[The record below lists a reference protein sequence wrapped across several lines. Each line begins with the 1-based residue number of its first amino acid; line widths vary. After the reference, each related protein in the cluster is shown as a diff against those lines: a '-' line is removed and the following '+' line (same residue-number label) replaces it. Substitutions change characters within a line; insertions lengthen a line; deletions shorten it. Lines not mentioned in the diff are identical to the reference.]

1 LIQSPGGIPPPGQFT
16 QNDRFRRFQ
25 GEAAK
30 QHEDTMT
37 RFTIMIAGKRVAV
50 EALYEST
57 RLFCNDYLA
66 EGTPD
71 FSVSITPEDIR
82 FEREKNDREESVEGI
97 PHREFSD
104 EYLET
109 LSVYRKIADRLP
121 AFRTILF
128 HGSAISVDGVGYLFT
143 AKSGTGKSTH
153 TRLWREYFGARAVM
167 INDDKPL
174 LRMEGSEVW
183 VCGTPWNGKH
193 RLGMNTNVPLAGIC
207 ILERGEE
214 NRISPISSKEA
225 LHMLMQQS
233 HRPSNPVGVL
243 HTMDTLNEMMNAVR
257 FYRLECNQDPQA
269 ALVAYEGMNRKD

>member
-1 LIQSPGGIPPPGQFT
+1 
-16 QNDRFRRFQ
+16 
-25 GEAAK
+25 
-30 QHEDTMT
+30 MT